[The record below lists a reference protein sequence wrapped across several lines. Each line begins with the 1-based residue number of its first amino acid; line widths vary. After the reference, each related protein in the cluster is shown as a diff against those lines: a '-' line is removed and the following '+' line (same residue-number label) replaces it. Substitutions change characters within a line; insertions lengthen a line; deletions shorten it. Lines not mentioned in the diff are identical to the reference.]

1 MPRKKAESKLKMI
14 TVIWKHSAIGRPKV
28 QKDTIGAIGF
38 KWLNQSLVK
47 ADTPALRGMIKKVE
61 HLVEVKEEA

>member
-1 MPRKKAESKLKMI
+1 MPRKKAESKPKTI
-14 TVIWKHSAIGRPKV
+14 TVTWKRSAIGRTKV
-28 QKDTIGAIGF
+28 QKDTIAAIGF

-47 ADTPALRGMIKKVE
+47 ADGPALRGMIKKVE